1 MSATAPQH
9 SDQFGD
15 LTEET
20 AQDGCVM
27 LVGGIA
33 LSTAS
38 RWYEDGLHVIRS
50 LEFDLM
56 AEDPDPAHVVDVF
69 VENAQDLAMTLV
81 DLQTRGEATE
91 HETETLAVLSQRFF
105 EAAQSME
112 RARARRRIQIRLRQR
127 GHHHSGQW
135 RQQIRPTTS
144 TKLSHA

>member
-1 MSATAPQH
+1 MSATASEP
-9 SDQFGD
+9 SDRYVG
-15 LTEET
+15 LTENT

-27 LVGGIA
+27 LAGGIA
-33 LSTAS
+33 LSRAS
-38 RWYEDGLHVIRS
+38 RWFEDGLHVIRS

-69 VENAQDLAMTLV
+69 VENAQDLAMALV
-81 DLQTRGEATE
+81 ELQTRGEATE

-112 RARARRRIQIRLRQR
+112 RARERRRIQIRLRQR

-135 RQQIRPTTS
+135 RQQTRPTTS